1 MSIISKG
8 RTYTYFWKFWY
19 STANM
24 KTRKTYPSIFSLL
37 LLHSSSK
44 AQNDIRGC
52 PSTFILATALWGWWG
67 EEIWSGPGSH
77 TRKRHDEPLHIP
89 YSTTIR
95 PPQTALILRS
105 IKLTIVFFN
114 KRTLHSNSY
123 VKITADEIYVFCVTD
138 KMKLADWKMKTLWD
152 HDCDETIQKM

>member
-1 MSIISKG
+1 MI
-8 RTYTYFWKFWY
+8 YV
-19 STANM
+19 AV
-24 KTRKTYPSIFSLL
+24 PLL
-37 LLHSSSK
+37 LSSQQPCEVGEAK
-44 AQNDIRGC
+44 RYEVAQG
-52 PSTFILATALWGWWG
+52 
-67 EEIWSGPGSH
+67 H
-77 TRKRHDEPLHIP
+77 TQESVMMSLSLRLHIP

-138 KMKLADWKMKTLWD
+138 KMKLAD
-152 HDCDETIQKM
+152 